1 MVKKY
6 KPKHKKK
13 QKTKYITKFNPS
25 TKFIHTLRSKSKKNI
40 KIIEPKNIIINKHQ
54 LNPLIF
60 KNFPLLLK
68 PKKQKKEEKEQKK
81 NKNERTN
88 FEAEKIMSIISE
100 SEGKIN
106 IKCVQC
112 SKNIYNQIKI
122 ILFFDNTINEENKSN
137 FKIICINC
145 FIIYFKNKSNNQI
158 NEKNKTDISNFI
170 NYKIIDKL
178 SDYPSYE
185 NWNYQEE
192 FKFLGAIEKFG
203 LENWEEISNILGRGI
218 TECSD
223 HYYTYYYKSN
233 GKFLPQPPSKKKK
246 HKKNYNTKPKN
257 NFSTNYFSNY
267 KKNALSNRTVTC
279 NNNNNFEN
287 VITEENQKILTDP
300 SNYLGYMPKRNEF
313 EYEFKNCAELELT
326 ELEFNDDD
334 SEEMII
340 LHNEILKH
348 YNEILIKRE
357 ERKKFIMEDGIFD
370 IRKQISFEKKLSKED
385 KEIYRSLKQYL
396 RYLHTENFSEL
407 YKGILLY
414 KNLQIRINQLK
425 YFQNEGCNY
434 FEDIKNFL
442 AEKQN
447 QEENS
452 RKVRISLSDMCVNL
466 NEKSTID
473 E

>member
-1 MVKKY
+1 M
-6 KPKHKKK
+6 
-13 QKTKYITKFNPS
+13 
-25 TKFIHTLRSKSKKNI
+25 
-40 KIIEPKNIIINKHQ
+40 
-54 LNPLIF
+54 
-60 KNFPLLLK
+60 
-68 PKKQKKEEKEQKK
+68 
-81 NKNERTN
+81 
-88 FEAEKIMSIISE
+88 
-100 SEGKIN
+100 
-106 IKCVQC
+106 
-112 SKNIYNQIKI
+112 
-122 ILFFDNTINEENKSN
+122 
-137 FKIICINC
+137 
-145 FIIYFKNKSNNQI
+145 
-158 NEKNKTDISNFI
+158 
-170 NYKIIDKL
+170 
-178 SDYPSYE
+178 
-185 NWNYQEE
+185 
-192 FKFLGAIEKFG
+192 
-203 LENWEEISNILGRGI
+203 
-218 TECSD
+218 
-223 HYYTYYYKSN
+223 
-233 GKFLPQPPSKKKK
+233 
-246 HKKNYNTKPKN
+246 
-257 NFSTNYFSNY
+257 
-267 KKNALSNRTVTC
+267 TC

>member
-1 MVKKY
+1 M
-6 KPKHKKK
+6 
-13 QKTKYITKFNPS
+13 
-25 TKFIHTLRSKSKKNI
+25 
-40 KIIEPKNIIINKHQ
+40 E
-54 LNPLIF
+54 
-60 KNFPLLLK
+60 NF
-68 PKKQKKEEKEQKK
+68 
-81 NKNERTN
+81 
-88 FEAEKIMSIISE
+88 
-100 SEGKIN
+100 
-106 IKCVQC
+106 
-112 SKNIYNQIKI
+112 Y
-122 ILFFDNTINEENKSN
+122 
-137 FKIICINC
+137 
-145 FIIYFKNKSNNQI
+145 
-158 NEKNKTDISNFI
+158 
-170 NYKIIDKL
+170 L
-178 SDYPSYE
+178 SHL
-185 NWNYQEE
+185 Q
-192 FKFLGAIEKFG
+192 
-203 LENWEEISNILGRGI
+203 
-218 TECSD
+218 
-223 HYYTYYYKSN
+223 
-233 GKFLPQPPSKKKK
+233 KKKK